1 MLLIAAVW
9 QLLFKR
15 ISERR
20 IISASDLQIAIIL
33 FVDFLHFVEMFK
45 DWQFWLNIV
54 RFGSAAFSSKF
65 GWTGFNKT

>member
-9 QLLFKR
+9 HLLFKR
-15 ISERR
+15 ISERK
-20 IISASDLQIAIIL
+20 IISAPDLQIAIIL

-54 RFGSAAFSSKF
+54 RFGRAAFSLWF
-65 GWTGFNKT
+65 GRTGF